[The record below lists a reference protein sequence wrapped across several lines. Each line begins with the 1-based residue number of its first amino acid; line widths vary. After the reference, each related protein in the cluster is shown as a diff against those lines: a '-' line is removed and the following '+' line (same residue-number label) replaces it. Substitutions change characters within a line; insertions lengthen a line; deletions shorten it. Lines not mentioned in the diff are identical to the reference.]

1 MKKPKK
7 RTLTVSEKQIAYGM
21 FGGLLIGIFTDNI
34 GLWLSLG
41 LVFGAAPAVLTR
53 IAKKKRATKIATS
66 DIVNYLCKIN
76 HRYATISNTKY

>member
-7 RTLTVSEKQIAYGM
+7 RTLTVSEKQIAFGM

-41 LVFGAAPAVLTR
+41 LVFGAGYSS
-53 IAKKKRATKIATS
+53 IKKDKKE
-66 DIVNYLCKIN
+66 
-76 HRYATISNTKY
+76 

>member
-1 MKKPKK
+1 LINHKYQKMKKPKK

-41 LVFGAAPAVLTR
+41 LVFGAGYSS
-53 IAKKKRATKIATS
+53 IKKDKKK
-66 DIVNYLCKIN
+66 
-76 HRYATISNTKY
+76 

>member
-1 MKKPKK
+1 MTQNTILYFLIIANLNLINQQHLKMKKPKK

-41 LVFGAAPAVLTR
+41 LVFGASYSS
-53 IAKKKRATKIATS
+53 IKKDKKE
-66 DIVNYLCKIN
+66 
-76 HRYATISNTKY
+76 